1 MPSTPAHTSPRTASV
16 DTPQDDARRD
26 TTLSVALSTQPV
38 NQANLGSV
46 TASPVLQQAPGL
58 VLDACILMSGLLRP
72 LLLNLAHAGL
82 LMPLWTDKIGQEW
95 QRNAAR
101 LWPIEPKL
109 LKHEWQLMQ
118 EQFPHSNMGDVTEYE
133 ADLRHTDRKDKHVA
147 ATGIAGVAKHIA
159 QPISVLTWNL
169 KDFSRSELRKQQ
181 LGLIDPDRLLSHWWP
196 TESSLLQ
203 QHINATVEELFLT
216 GRRQPE
222 PVVALLKRDRLFR
235 LAGCYD
241 RLLQQRASIAAKS

>member
-1 MPSTPAHTSPRTASV
+1 MPSTPT
-16 DTPQDDARRD
+16 
-26 TTLSVALSTQPV
+26 
-38 NQANLGSV
+38 
-46 TASPVLQQAPGL
+46 QAPGL

-101 LWPIEPKL
+101 LWPIEPEL
-109 LKHEWQLMQ
+109 LKNEWQLMQ
-118 EQFPHSNMGDVTEYE
+118 EQFPHSNMGDVTEFE
-133 ADLRHTDRKDKHVA
+133 AALRHTDRKDKHVA
-147 ATGIAGVAKHIA
+147 AAGIAGVVKQVA

-181 LGLIDPDRLLSHWWP
+181 LGLIDPDRLLSQWWP
-196 TESSLLQ
+196 NQPSILQ
-203 QHINATVEELFLT
+203 RQIDTTIADLFAT

-222 PVVALLKRDRLFR
+222 PIVALLKRDRLFR
-235 LAGCYD
+235 LAGCYE
-241 RLLQQRASIAAKS
+241 RLVQQSASMPSKSLSHLNEASNQRERRNNST

>member
-1 MPSTPAHTSPRTASV
+1 V
-16 DTPQDDARRD
+16 
-26 TTLSVALSTQPV
+26 QPV
-38 NQANLGSV
+38 NQDTSAPAAALTTS
-46 TASPVLQQAPGL
+46 QQAPGL
-58 VLDACILMSGLLRP
+58 VLDACVLMSGLLRP

-101 LWPIEPKL
+101 LWPIEPEL
-109 LKHEWQLMQ
+109 LKNEWQLMQ
-118 EQFPHSNMGDVTEYE
+118 EQFPHSNMGDVTEFE

-147 ATGIAGVAKHIA
+147 AAGIAGVAKQVA

-181 LGLIDPDRLLSHWWP
+181 LGLIDPDRLLSQWWSSQ
-196 TESSLLQ
+196 SSLLQ
-203 QHINATVEELFLT
+203 QHIDATVEELFST

-222 PVVALLKRDRLFR
+222 PVVAMLKRDRLFR
-235 LAGCYD
+235 LAGCYE
-241 RLLQQRASIAAKS
+241 RFMQTTRNP

>member
-1 MPSTPAHTSPRTASV
+1 MPSTPSHESPHTISI
-16 DTPQDDARRD
+16 DTIKDDAHRD
-26 TTLSVALSTQPV
+26 TTLSVAPSAQPI
-38 NQANLGSV
+38 NQDTLWPAA
-46 TASPVLQQAPGL
+46 ASSVLQQAPGL

-101 LWPIEPKL
+101 LWPIEPDL
-109 LKHEWQLMQ
+109 LKNEWQLMQ
-118 EQFPHSNMGDVTEYE
+118 EQFPHSNMGDVTEFE

-147 ATGIAGVAKHIA
+147 AAGIAGVSRQVA

-181 LGLIDPDRLLSHWWP
+181 LGLIDPDRLLSQWWP
-196 TESSLLQ
+196 TQSSQLQ
-203 QHINATVEELFLT
+203 QRIDTTVEDLFST

-222 PVVALLKRDRLFR
+222 PVVAMLKRDRLFR
-235 LAGCYD
+235 LAGCYE
-241 RLLQQRASIAAKS
+241 RLAQATRTI

>member
-1 MPSTPAHTSPRTASV
+1 MPVDQENLEPATA
-16 DTPQDDARRD
+16 P
-26 TTLSVALSTQPV
+26 
-38 NQANLGSV
+38 
-46 TASPVLQQAPGL
+46 PVLQQAPGL

-82 LMPLWTDKIGQEW
+82 LVPLWTDKIGQEW

-101 LWPIEPKL
+101 LWPIEPEL
-109 LKHEWQLMQ
+109 LKKEWQLMQ
-118 EQFPHSNMGDVTEYE
+118 EQFPHSNMGDVTEFE
-133 ADLRHTDRKDKHVA
+133 VDLRHTDRKDKHVA
-147 ATGIAGVAKHIA
+147 ATGIAGVAKHAA

-181 LGLIDPDRLLSHWWP
+181 LGLIDPDRLLSQWWP
-196 TESSLLQ
+196 TQSSLLH
-203 QHINATVEELFLT
+203 QHINATVEELFST
-216 GRRQPE
+216 GRRQSE
-222 PVVALLKRDRLFR
+222 PVVAMLKRDRLFR

>member
-1 MPSTPAHTSPRTASV
+1 MPVDQPNPELTAAPA
-16 DTPQDDARRD
+16 
-26 TTLSVALSTQPV
+26 
-38 NQANLGSV
+38 
-46 TASPVLQQAPGL
+46 VLQQAPGL

-82 LMPLWTDKIGQEW
+82 LVPLWTDKIGQEW

-101 LWPIEPKL
+101 LWPIEPEL
-109 LKHEWQLMQ
+109 LKNEWQLMQ
-118 EQFPHSNMGDVTEYE
+118 EQFPHSNMGDVTEFE

-147 ATGIAGVAKHIA
+147 AAGIAGVAKHIA
-159 QPISVLTWNL
+159 HPVSVLTWNL

-181 LGLIDPDRLLSHWWP
+181 LGLIDPDRLLSQWWA
-196 TESSLLQ
+196 TQAAQLQ
-203 QHINATVEELFLT
+203 RHIDATIAELFST

-222 PVVALLKRDRLFR
+222 PVLAMLKRDRLFR

-241 RLLQQRASIAAKS
+241 RLLQQSASIAVKS